1 MTMSANVRAFALGD
15 RVRHAARPE
24 WGVGEVTAME
34 ALVQEGKPTQ
44 RLVIRFERAGFKTL
58 SSAFADLRPAS
69 DTPAIAPQKPSDP
82 LAAED
87 VSAEARLTTLPDTA
101 TDPFVPLKKRLIAT
115 LGLYRF
121 TGQGGSLIDWA
132 CMQTGL
138 KDPMVRFNRHELEEL
153 FKRFRFALDQ
163 HLVRLGKDAKRQ
175 EPGLLEEMVSTI
187 GGEARQAL
195 RRADVLR

>member
-1 MTMSANVRAFALGD
+1 MSMSANVRAFALGD

-24 WGVGEVTAME
+24 WGVGEVTAAE
-34 ALVQEGKPTQ
+34 SLVQDGKPTQ

-69 DTPAIAPQKPSDP
+69 ELPPVPAQRTDDP
-82 LAAED
+82 LAAPDE
-87 VSAEARLTTLPDTA
+87 SAEERLLAIPDTA
-101 TDPFVPLKKRLIAT
+101 SDPFIPLKKRMIAT

-121 TGQGGSLIDWA
+121 TGHGGSLIDWA

-153 FKRFRFALDQ
+153 FKRFRFTLDQ
-163 HLVRLGKDAKRQ
+163 HLIRLAKDSKRQ
-175 EPGLLEEMVSTI
+175 EPGLLDEIASAI
-187 GGEARQAL
+187 GADARQVL
-195 RRADVLR
+195 RRADVIR

>member
-24 WGVGEVTAME
+24 WGVGEVTAAESLM
-34 ALVQEGKPTQ
+34 QDGKPTQ
-44 RLVIRFERAGFKTL
+44 RLVIRFERGGFKTL

-69 DTPAIAPQKPSDP
+69 ELPPVPTEKAVDP
-82 LAAED
+82 LAAPDE
-87 VSAEARLTTLPDTA
+87 SAEERLLAIPDTA
-101 TDPFVPLKKRLIAT
+101 TDPFIPLKKRMIAT

-121 TGQGGSLIDWA
+121 TGNGGSLIDWA

-138 KDPMVRFNRHELEEL
+138 KDPMVRFNRHELEEF

-163 HLVRLGKDAKRQ
+163 HLVRLARDSKRQ
-175 EPGLLEEMVSTI
+175 EPGLLDSLAATI
-187 GGEARQAL
+187 AADARQVL
-195 RRADVLR
+195 RRADVMR

>member
-24 WGVGEVTAME
+24 WGVGEITAAE
-34 ALVQEGKPTQ
+34 SLVQDGKPTQ
-44 RLVIRFERAGFKTL
+44 RLVIRFERGGFKTL

-69 DTPAIAPQKPSDP
+69 ELPPVASEKSIDP
-82 LAAED
+82 LAAPDE
-87 VSAEARLTTLPDTA
+87 SAEERLLAIPDTA
-101 TDPFVPLKKRLIAT
+101 TDPFIPLKKRMIAT

-121 TGQGGSLIDWA
+121 TGNGGSLIDWA

-138 KDPMVRFNRHELEEL
+138 KDPMVRFNRHELEEF

-163 HLVRLGKDAKRQ
+163 HLARLGKDARRQ
-175 EPGLLEEMVSTI
+175 EPGLLDELAPTI
-187 GGEARQAL
+187 GADARQVL
-195 RRADVLR
+195 RRADVMR